1 MREYDLCVIGSGPAG
16 QKAAVQASK
25 LGKRVCVVERKEVVG
40 GVAINTGTIPSKAL
54 REAIIYLTGFK
65 FRGIMGDS
73 HASQRHITIEELTKW
88 CQHVISHEI
97 NVTQNQMQRNGID
110 IVHGT
115 ASIENDHLV
124 HARHGS
130 EITAITADHIFIS
143 TGTKPARPDN
153 IPFDEEY
160 IVDADGILRLTKLP
174 RTLIVVGGG
183 VIGTEYAS
191 MMQALGIKV
200 TLIESQTH
208 LMGFLDPEIRE
219 ALQYHLRNIGMTL
232 RLGEKVTRVEL
243 IDPPAGARASSEKL
257 VEATLE
263 SGKTIRSECLLYA
276 IGRQG
281 ATKSLNLETVGVNA
295 DNRGRIKVN
304 DHYQVLRESDGQP
317 IGHIYAGGDV
327 IGFPALAST
336 SMEQGRL
343 ASCHMFGIRTT
354 SVPELFPYGIYA
366 IPEISTVGWNEQ
378 QLTEQDIPFETG
390 IANYREIARGQLLGD
405 QIGMLKLLIHQETR
419 HILGVHCIGTGATEI
434 IHIGQA
440 VMALNGTVDYF
451 VNTVFNYPTLAEC
464 YKVAALNCVNKLQHA

>member
-1 MREYDLCVIGSGPAG
+1 MHEYDLCVIGSGPAG

-25 LGKRVCVVERKEVVG
+25 LGKRVCVVERREVVG

-54 REAIIYLTGFK
+54 REAILFMTGFK
-65 FRGIMGDS
+65 YRGMMGGS
-73 HASQRHITIEELTKW
+73 LKRETTIEELTKW
-88 CQHVISHEI
+88 CQHVITNEI
-97 NVTQNQMQRNGID
+97 TVTQNQLQRNGID

-115 ASIENDHLV
+115 ASIEGENLV
-124 HARHGS
+124 HARHGN
-130 EITAITADHIFIS
+130 EVTAITADYIFIS
-143 TGTKPARPDN
+143 TGTRPARPDN
-153 IPFDEEY
+153 ILFDDVHT
-160 IVDADGILRLTKLP
+160 VDADGILKLSRLP
-174 RTLIVVGGG
+174 RTLTVVGGG

-191 MMQALGIKV
+191 MMQALGVKV
-200 TLIESQTH
+200 TLIEGQNH
-208 LMGFLDPEIRE
+208 LLGFLDPEIRE

-232 RLGEKVTRVEL
+232 RLGEKVTRVE
-243 IDPPAGARASSEKL
+243 IVEAPPGARAADGRL

-281 ATKSLNLETVGVNA
+281 ATDSLNLESVGIRA
-295 DNRGRIKVN
+295 DSRGRIKVN
-304 DHYQVLRESDGQP
+304 ERYQALREGTNEP
-317 IGHIYAGGDV
+317 VGNIYAGGDV

-343 ASCHMFGIRTT
+343 SACHMFGVRTT

-366 IPEISTVGWNEQ
+366 IPEISTVGWTEE

-405 QIGMLKLLIHQETR
+405 QIGMLKLLIHQDSR

-464 YKVAALNCVNKLQHA
+464 YKVAALNCVNKLQHV